1 MMPPCAVRAYL
12 IIMKTKEI
20 SQAPTAG
27 HSKESLRTWLRM
39 LSCET
44 VIEQQLR
51 TLLRQNFAVTLPQ
64 FDVLSELERAG
75 EPMTMSQ
82 LSKELMVSNGNVTGV
97 IDRLE
102 KTGFARRVRS
112 EHDRRVQFI
121 ELTTKGRKEFDKMA
135 TQHERWLGDLLSDLS
150 LTEMGKLQELLLK
163 TRQSAVEYK

>member
-1 MMPPCAVRAYL
+1 
-12 IIMKTKEI
+12 MKTKEK
-20 SQAPTAG
+20 SRDSAAQ

>member
-1 MMPPCAVRAYL
+1 MMLPFAVQAHL